1 MLLPGGEAM
10 IARKTLFAVGIA
22 LLVLLA
28 ATALAAR
35 VDLGPWNVI
44 VAFAIAVAK
53 AALVI
58 VFFME
63 LKISQRILWI
73 FAGAGFFWL
82 AILAIAVWTDVITR
96 VPIAGR

>member
-1 MLLPGGEAM
+1 M
-10 IARKTLFAVGIA
+10 RRSTLVVVGVA

-35 VDLGPWNVI
+35 VDLGPWHTI
-44 VAFAIAVAK
+44 VAFAIALAK

-63 LKISQRILWI
+63 LKISPKILWI

-82 AILAIAVWTDVITR
+82 AILAIAVWTDVVTR
-96 VPIAGR
+96 VRIYPR